1 MLGCVI
7 SILHCSAHFSSLSN
21 ISKHSN
27 EKPHWINHQ
36 ISQNKKKLAVL
47 GCDLQLL
54 SWLPACSLTVRC
66 GRSWTKDVYPC
77 PSSVVHVQPGCHPA
91 AGVNLAAS
99 ATTHVET
106 ELVKMQLI
114 TTGARLR

>member
-1 MLGCVI
+1 M
-7 SILHCSAHFSSLSN
+7 
-21 ISKHSN
+21 
-27 EKPHWINHQ
+27 
-36 ISQNKKKLAVL
+36 
-47 GCDLQLL
+47 
-54 SWLPACSLTVRC
+54 
-66 GRSWTKDVYPC
+66 YPC